1 MSPFP
6 RRSVWIA
13 TPLAAVPLALVLA
26 PLATRHG
33 DRTDEQSSAALDPS
47 IPSAAELEERYAAW
61 NDDDLLIALEALRA
75 TYTDAMSEVAWAKY
89 RAGECVSANTRA
101 ARAHHDDH
109 GRPIAIFTDGATG
122 SHFRVTVEQDE
133 SMEAH
138 ALLAELA
145 WLTQRCKQRGLVL
158 E

>member
-1 MSPFP
+1 MLRSPSLSSSRPSP
-6 RRSVWIA
+6 RGMGTGPTSSRAQRSTLRFQA
-13 TPLAAVPLALVLA
+13 RPSSKSG
-26 PLATRHG
+26 TR
-33 DRTDEQSSAALDPS
+33 
-47 IPSAAELEERYAAW
+47 
-61 NDDDLLIALEALRA
+61 LIALEALRA